1 MSEQPEKHYRVQ
13 ITGPGFDVVATSLP
27 DKDENDEGEL
37 LYARRALWKA
47 FQMASACLPSPTLIL
62 AYIVVWHVQRQI
74 PLRTESLRRANE
86 GFSAAA
92 SSLIEAWEEFAA
104 EVRQSLK
111 ERAQS

>member
-62 AYIVVWHVQRQI
+62 AYIVMWHLCGRI
-74 PLRTESLRRANE
+74 PRRFETLRRAE
-86 GFSAAA
+86 EDFSAAA
-92 SSLIEAWEEFAA
+92 MRLIQAWEDHDA

-111 ERAQS
+111 EGAHS